1 MTLNIVKMY
10 KDRKAFEAYTTSTAS
25 DVAYNYYMKSIIS
38 EASKNGM
45 K

>member
-1 MTLNIVKMY
+1 MTLNIVKFY
-10 KDRKAFEAYTTSTAS
+10 REKKQFEAYQTSTAS
-25 DVAYNYYMKSIIS
+25 DVAYNYYMKSLMS